1 MSSVEPL
8 RVGVIGVGSMGQN
21 HARVYSELPT
31 VELVGI
37 ADADA
42 DRACDVAARHD
53 TRAMDRCDLVGAVDA
68 ISIAVPTAHHYEVA
82 RECITA
88 GVHVLVEKPFVA
100 EPAEG
105 HELVSL
111 ADEHDVTIQVGHIE
125 RFNPAIR
132 ALSDILDGRE
142 IIAVDA
148 RRLGSPREREIKDGA
163 VMDLMIHDIDVTL
176 SLVDDDLDLVNAV
189 GTQGGRYVDAQLR
202 FDDGI
207 VASLT
212 ASRVTQRKVRE
223 LTITT
228 RDSWIVVDYIDRS
241 IEIHRQSA
249 ERYEPSDDARH
260 TKFHSQVWRRGIE
273 SNEGIIEQPMVG
285 GGEPLK
291 KELAAF
297 VDCVETG
304 DEPVV
309 TAADGLRA
317 LEVARTIDRLA
328 SEGVVEVDA

>member
-1 MSSVEPL
+1 MGSAEPL
-8 RVGVIGVGSMGQN
+8 RVGVIGVGSMGRN
-21 HARVYSELPT
+21 HARIYAELPT
-31 VELVGI
+31 VELAGI

-42 DRACDVAARHD
+42 DRAHEVAARHD
-53 TRAMDRCDLVGAVDA
+53 TRAMDRSDLIASAEAV
-68 ISIAVPTAHHYEVA
+68 SIAVPTAHHYPVA
-82 RECITA
+82 RECIEA

-111 ADEHDVTIQVGHIE
+111 ADERGVAIQVGHIE
-125 RFNPAIR
+125 RFNPAIQ
-132 ALSDILDGRE
+132 ALSEILSGKE
-142 IIAVDA
+142 LIAIDA

-163 VMDLMIHDIDVTL
+163 VMDLMIHDIDVAL
-176 SLVDDDLDLVNAV
+176 SLVNEDLDLVNAV
-189 GTQGGRYVDAQLR
+189 GTQGSRYVDAQLR
-202 FDDGI
+202 FDGGS

-228 RDSWIVVDYIDRS
+228 RDAWIVVDYIDRS
-241 IEIHRQSA
+241 IEIHRQSS

-260 TKFHSQVWRRGIE
+260 ATFHSRAWRRGIE

-291 KELAAF
+291 EELAAF

-304 DEPVV
+304 DEPAV
-309 TAADGLRA
+309 TAEDGLRA
-317 LEVARTIDRLA
+317 LEVARTIDRLTRDA
-328 SEGVVEVDA
+328 LEVDA

>member
-1 MSSVEPL
+1 MGSAEPL
-8 RVGVIGVGSMGQN
+8 RVGVIGVGSMGRN
-21 HARVYSELPT
+21 HARVYAELPT
-31 VELVGI
+31 VELAGI

-42 DRACDVAARHD
+42 DRAHEVAARHD
-53 TRAMDRCDLVGAVDA
+53 TRAMDRSDLIASAEAV
-68 ISIAVPTAHHYEVA
+68 SIAVPTAHHYPVA
-82 RECITA
+82 RECIEA

-105 HELVSL
+105 RELASL
-111 ADEHDVTIQVGHIE
+111 ADERGVAIQVGHIE
-125 RFNPAIR
+125 RFNPAIQ
-132 ALSDILDGRE
+132 ALSEILSGKE
-142 IIAVDA
+142 LIAIDA

-163 VMDLMIHDIDVTL
+163 VMDLMIHDIDVAL
-176 SLVDDDLDLVNAV
+176 SLVNEDLDLVNAV
-189 GTQGGRYVDAQLR
+189 GTQGSRYVDAQLR
-202 FDDGI
+202 FDGGS

-228 RDSWIVVDYIDRS
+228 KDAWIVVDYIDRS
-241 IEIHRQSA
+241 IEIHRQSS

-260 TKFHSQVWRRGIE
+260 ATFHSRAWRRGIE

-291 KELAAF
+291 EELAAF

-304 DEPVV
+304 DEPAV
-309 TAADGLRA
+309 TAEDGLRA
-317 LEVARTIDRLA
+317 LEVARTIDRLTRDA
-328 SEGVVEVDA
+328 LEVDA

>member
-1 MSSVEPL
+1 MGSAEPL
-8 RVGVIGVGSMGQN
+8 RVGVIGVGSMGRN
-21 HARVYSELPT
+21 HARIYAELPT
-31 VELVGI
+31 VELAGI

-42 DRACDVAARHD
+42 DRAHEVAARHD
-53 TRAMDRCDLVGAVDA
+53 TRAMDRSDLIASAEAV
-68 ISIAVPTAHHYEVA
+68 SIAVPTAHHYPVA
-82 RECITA
+82 RECIEA

-105 HELVSL
+105 RELASL
-111 ADEHDVTIQVGHIE
+111 ADERGVAIQVGHIE
-125 RFNPAIR
+125 RFNPAIQ
-132 ALSDILDGRE
+132 ALSEILSGKE
-142 IIAVDA
+142 LIAIDA

-163 VMDLMIHDIDVTL
+163 VMDLMIHDIDVAL
-176 SLVDDDLDLVNAV
+176 SLVNEDLDLVNAV
-189 GTQGGRYVDAQLR
+189 GTQGSRYVDAQLR
-202 FDDGI
+202 FDGGS

-228 RDSWIVVDYIDRS
+228 RDAWIVVDYIDRS
-241 IEIHRQSA
+241 IEIHRQSS

-260 TKFHSQVWRRGIE
+260 ATFHSRAWRRGIE

-291 KELAAF
+291 EELAAF

-304 DEPVV
+304 DEPAV
-309 TAADGLRA
+309 TAEDGLRA
-317 LEVARTIDRLA
+317 LEVARTIDRLTRDA
-328 SEGVVEVDA
+328 LEVDA